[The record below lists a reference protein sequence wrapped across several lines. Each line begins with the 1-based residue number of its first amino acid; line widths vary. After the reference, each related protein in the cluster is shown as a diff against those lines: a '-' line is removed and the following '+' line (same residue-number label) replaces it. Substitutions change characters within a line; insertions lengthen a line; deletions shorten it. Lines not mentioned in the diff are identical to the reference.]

1 MTNNTPLLSF
11 ITICYNGFKD
21 TCELIESLQKHIHSV
36 SYEIIVVD
44 NASREDEAAKIGR
57 LYPSVVA
64 IRSEVNGGF
73 SGGNNIGLRAA
84 KGKYLFLINND
95 TYIESDEIGYLVERL
110 ESRPEIGGV
119 SPKIRFAFPP
129 QHIQFAGFTPL
140 SRITLRNNMLGF
152 DCPDNG
158 TFDTP
163 HSTPYLHGAAMLI
176 KREVVEKAG
185 LMPEI
190 FFLYYEELD
199 WSTSMTRAGYELWY
213 DPRCTVFHKESQSTG
228 QLSKLRTYYLT
239 RNRLFYARRN
249 LRGADRFAS
258 VLYQSTVAA
267 AKNTLVFA
275 LKGRF
280 DLAGAVCRGAFHG
293 LFLPSEDKDEA
304 AFKGNQ
310 ATAKENR
317 ITSERNEVT
326 SEKNKATV

>member
-1 MTNNTPLLSF
+1 MPDISF

-21 TCELIESLQKHIHSV
+21 TCELIESLQDKIHSV

-44 NASREDEAAKIGR
+44 NASREDEAAKIR
-57 LYPSVVA
+57 KLYPSVVA
-64 IRSEVNGGF
+64 IRSNENGGF
-73 SGGNNIGLRAA
+73 SAGNNVGIRAA
-84 KGKYLFLINND
+84 KGKYMFFINND
-95 TYIESDEIGYLVERL
+95 TYIESDKIAYLIERL
-110 ESRPEIGGV
+110 ESHPQIGGV

-129 QHIQFAGFTPL
+129 QHIQYAGFTPL

-163 HSTPYLHGAAMLI
+163 HPTPYLHGAAMMI
-176 KREVVEKAG
+176 KREVIEKAG
-185 LMPEI
+185 MMPEL

-239 RNRLFYARRN
+239 RNRLLYARRN
-249 LRGADRFAS
+249 LRGFDRLAS
-258 VLYQSTVAA
+258 ILYQSTLAA
-267 AKNTLVFA
+267 AKNSVVYA

-280 DLAGAVCRGAFHG
+280 DLSGAVCRGVCSG
-293 LFLPSEDKDEA
+293 LLMPSSDQKA
-304 AFKGNQ
+304 V
-310 ATAKENR
+310 
-317 ITSERNEVT
+317 SL
-326 SEKNKATV
+326 SEKQTVIS